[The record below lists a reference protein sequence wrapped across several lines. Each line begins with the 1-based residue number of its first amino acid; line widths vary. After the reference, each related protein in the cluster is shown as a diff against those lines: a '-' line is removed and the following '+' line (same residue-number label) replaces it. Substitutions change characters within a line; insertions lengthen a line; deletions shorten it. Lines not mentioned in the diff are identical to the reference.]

1 MSTKEASLYLDTD
14 GDIESMEEE
23 QVQWYRFDQDGPDG
37 EMAGAADERFIRS
50 SQRIQQKKI
59 LISVY

>member
-23 QVQWYRFDQDGPDG
+23 QVQWYRFDQDGPVRTRWLGRRTKD
-37 EMAGAADERFIRS
+37 S
-50 SQRIQQKKI
+50 
-59 LISVY
+59 